1 MGALHSRFSSA
12 VIFGVLVLCSAAAM
26 ADSTAP
32 SFIQNN
38 TLKICTAGEFP
49 PMEYYEH
56 PGDTQMVGVEID
68 VVSALARVWNAKP
81 DYVIAPFTGLLSSLE
96 AQRCDLV
103 ASGISV
109 TPERLKTYDALPY
122 FNTAVV
128 VLTPA
133 SDTATARPED
143 LSGKVVAIE
152 AGTTYEA
159 RAADLNSKLRASGQ
173 PEVTV
178 QTYPSAAAVIQQILV
193 GRAAATLTQD
203 TTAVFRRN
211 QMPDALRIAYTYPNH
226 DTYGLYIRR
235 NGDDLQSLRQAFAT
249 LKQSGDLKAI
259 AAKWGIAESALDAEA
274 GPQ

>member
-1 MGALHSRFSSA
+1 MGAIPSRFSSTI
-12 VIFGVLVLCSAAAM
+12 IFGLSALCSTAAM
-26 ADSTAP
+26 AGGTVP
-32 SFIQNN
+32 SFVQNG
-38 TLKICTAGEFP
+38 TLKVCTAGDFP

-68 VVSALARVWNAKP
+68 VVSALARIWNAKP
-81 DYVIAPFTGLLSSLE
+81 DFVIAPFTGLLSSLE
-96 AQRCDLV
+96 ARRCDLV

-122 FNTAVV
+122 FTTAVV

-143 LSGKVVAIE
+143 LSGKVIAIE

-159 RAADLNSKLRASGQ
+159 RAADLNSTLRAGAQ

-193 GRAAATLTQD
+193 GRAAATFTQD
-203 TTAVFRRN
+203 TTAIFRRN
-211 QMPDALRIAYTYPNH
+211 QMPDALRIAYTYPDHN
-226 DTYGLYIRR
+226 TYGLYLRR
-235 NGDDLQSLRQAFAT
+235 SGDDLQSLRQAFAT
-249 LKQSGDLKAI
+249 LRQSGELAAI
-259 AAKWGIAESALDAEA
+259 AARWGIAETALDAAA

>member
-1 MGALHSRFSSA
+1 
-12 VIFGVLVLCSAAAM
+12 M
-26 ADSTAP
+26 AGGTVP
-32 SFIQNN
+32 SFIQNG
-38 TLKICTAGEFP
+38 TLKVCTAGDFP

-68 VVSALARVWNAKP
+68 VVSALARIWNAKP

-96 AQRCDLV
+96 ARRCDLV

-128 VLTPA
+128 VLTSA

-143 LSGKVVAIE
+143 LSGKVIAIE

-159 RAADLNSKLRASGQ
+159 RAEDLNSTLRASAR

-193 GRAAATLTQD
+193 GRAAATFTQD
-203 TTAVFRRN
+203 TTAIFRRN
-211 QMPDALRIAYTYPNH
+211 QVPDALRIAYTYPDHN
-226 DTYGLYIRR
+226 TYGLYIRR
-235 NGDDLQSLRQAFAT
+235 NGDDLQSLRQAFVT
-249 LKQSGDLKAI
+249 LEQSGELAAI
-259 AAKWGIAESALDAEA
+259 AAKWGIAEKALAA
-274 GPQ
+274 VPGPQ